1 MGTQRGDEIVKKVR
15 GKRFLFRLFSS
26 IMKARGDF
34 DEFVNNG
41 GMVNV
46 FISYDWIAR
55 LNRRDHLW
63 D

>member
-1 MGTQRGDEIVKKVR
+1 MEKKWHDKIVKKVR
-15 GKRFLFRLFSS
+15 RKRFLFRNVSS
-26 IMKARGDF
+26 IMKARGDY
-34 DEFVNNG
+34 DESVNNG

-55 LNRRDHLW
+55 CHRRDHLW